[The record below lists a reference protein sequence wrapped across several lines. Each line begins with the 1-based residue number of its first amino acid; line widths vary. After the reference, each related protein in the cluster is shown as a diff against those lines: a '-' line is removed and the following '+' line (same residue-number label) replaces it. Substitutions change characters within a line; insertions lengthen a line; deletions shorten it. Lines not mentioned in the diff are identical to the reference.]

1 MWDAVLDAFLDTLKI
16 FPFIFVIYVLIELL
30 EHKTS
35 FSKDHER
42 LQGNLAPLIGAAT
55 GIIPQCGFSVMAAK
69 LYDRG
74 LIRTGTLLAVFL
86 ATSDEALIIL
96 LSSST
101 YAGMILPL
109 VAIKLVVAVIV
120 GYGVNFMLSGER
132 LAVVPLTEEDI
143 HAFSCGREHEGK
155 SELRLYL
162 IDPLL
167 HSLKIALYLLIV
179 NIVLGCIIYEIG
191 EDAISSLIIGG
202 PYLQPL
208 ITAAIGLIP
217 NCASSVII
225 TQTYIDGFMTFGSC
239 VAGLCANAGL
249 GFVVLL
255 KNGKKL
261 KRNIA
266 LIVATYFISVA
277 VGIIINSIAILIS

>member
-1 MWDAVLDAFLDTLKI
+1 MWDAILDAFLDTLKI

-69 LYDRG
+69 LYDKG

-96 LSSST
+96 LSSGT
-101 YAGMILPL
+101 HAGVIVPL
-109 VAIKLVVAVIV
+109 VVVKLIVAVAV
-120 GYGVNFMLSGER
+120 GYSVNFMLSGER
-132 LAVVPLTEEDI
+132 LTVMPLTEEDI

-155 SELRLYL
+155 SQLRVYL
-162 IDPLL
+162 IDPLI

-202 PYLQPL
+202 RYVQPL

-239 VAGLCANAGL
+239 VAGLCSNAGL

-255 KNGKKL
+255 KNGKNL

-277 VGIIINSIAILIS
+277 VGIIINSIAALIA